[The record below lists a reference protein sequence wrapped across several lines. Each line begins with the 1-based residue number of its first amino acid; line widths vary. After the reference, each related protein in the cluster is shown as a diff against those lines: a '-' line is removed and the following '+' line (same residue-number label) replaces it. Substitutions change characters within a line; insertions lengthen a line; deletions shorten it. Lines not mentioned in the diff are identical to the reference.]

1 MRAKI
6 EQSEPPQRL
15 HKAGSWYEVLAAM
28 WVGDSFVT
36 DCPHLNSSIATYCRL
51 HAPDRRY
58 RVQGCLRNEAGKL
71 IRWTV
76 SRIA

>member
-6 EQSEPPQRL
+6 EQSVPMPAEF
-15 HKAGSWYEVLAAM
+15 KAGSWYEVLAAM
-28 WVGDSFVT
+28 LPGDSFET

-58 RVQGCLRNEAGKL
+58 RVRGCQRNRAGKL
-71 IRWTV
+71 DRWRV
-76 SRIA
+76 WRIA